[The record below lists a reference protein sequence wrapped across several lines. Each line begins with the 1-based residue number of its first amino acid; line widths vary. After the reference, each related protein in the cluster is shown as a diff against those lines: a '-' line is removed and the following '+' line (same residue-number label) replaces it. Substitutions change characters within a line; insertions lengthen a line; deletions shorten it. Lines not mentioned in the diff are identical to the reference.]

1 MQDFGSMNAHV
12 VGTLMKEAVRRAIVA
27 IRAERFTFE
36 VKVKGQRPAS
46 GEGDPSRQASPDMVT
61 SADHAA
67 QKVYVKL
74 LREWFPSFGIVAE
87 EDHLRVPC
95 TAPGCDAWFSVDPL
109 DGTRAFIRRQSH
121 GVGTMISLVVD
132 GRVLAACVGDVM
144 TQEVYAVRPWG
155 DRVHR
160 ISEFGIAETLRIDEE
175 RSLAG
180 QRMLLR
186 TDPRRYSPALR
197 CLIGRKHGIMQG
209 YETTTGSVGIGMARV
224 WKGEIGGAVIRAGL
238 GTPWDMLPLIGLSRA
253 LDFAFVQVDDH
264 DELEEVFLPVRADAI
279 PIDRETWLI
288 HRSRLPEL
296 HAWWTARGR
305 AAATVGRG

>member
-1 MQDFGSMNAHV
+1 MQDFGTMNAHV

-36 VKVKGQRPAS
+36 VQVKGQRPAS
-46 GEGDPSRQASPDMVT
+46 GEGDPSRRASPDMVT

-95 TAPGCDAWFSVDPL
+95 TATGCNAWFSVDPL

-132 GRVLAACVGDVM
+132 DVVLAACVGDVM
-144 TQEVYAVRPWG
+144 TQEVYALRPGG

-160 ISEFGIAETLRIDEE
+160 ISEFGIAETLGIDEN
-175 RSLAG
+175 RPLSS

-197 CLIGRKHGIMQG
+197 QLLAPRGGLMPG

-224 WKGEIGGAVIRAGL
+224 WKGEIGGAVIRPVR

-253 LDFAFVQVDDH
+253 LDFAFIQIDD
-264 DELEEVFLPVRADAI
+264 DGELREVTLPVRPDVI
-279 PIDRETWLI
+279 PIDRETWLV

-296 HAWWTARGR
+296 HDWWTIRGR
-305 AAATVGRG
+305 TAAEPG